1 MQPPQQRLLLIIGG
15 AAVLVLAI
23 VVLLRPDNEAEP
35 GDNGQ
40 PAQTNGDI
48 VTDGPDGDSRT
59 GDNGEGDH
67 ADGDQQP
74 VEPPPVGSDLPA
86 GELYELG
93 LRLMAEDE
101 FVRARS
107 VLSRALF
114 SEQLAADQAEDA
126 RNKLTEL
133 AWETLI
139 EGRVYEDDPYTFRY
153 VVQPGDTLHG
163 IERALKLH
171 VPHQLLMQVN
181 GIKDARRIEAGDT
194 LMMVRGPFHAVINKS
209 DFTMDI
215 YLHRQGLEKIF
226 IERKEVGLGKDDNM
240 PVGMWRVKLGG
251 KALHPTWYPPP
262 RSELQGPIRYGEPN
276 YPFGELGLWIPLEGT
291 DENTE
296 RFSRSGYGIHSTDK
310 PESIGRRESL
320 GCVRLA
326 DPDIEV
332 VYALLYEQWSTVEVR
347 P

>member
-1 MQPPQQRLLLIIGG
+1 MQSPQQRLLLIIGG
-15 AAVLVLAI
+15 AAVFVLAI
-23 VVLLRPDNEAEP
+23 VVLLRPDNKAKP
-35 GDNGQ
+35 GDNEQ

-59 GDNGEGDH
+59 PDNAEGDH
-67 ADGDQQP
+67 ADANHQP
-74 VEPPPVGSDLPA
+74 IEPAPVGSDLTA
-86 GELYELG
+86 AELYELG
-93 LRLMAEDE
+93 LQLMADSK
-101 FVRARS
+101 FVQARS

-114 SEQLAADQAEDA
+114 SGQLAAGQATSA
-126 RNKLTEL
+126 RNKLTDL
-133 AWETLI
+133 AKETLLA
-139 EGRVYEDDPYTFRY
+139 GRVYEDDPYTFRY
-153 VVQPGDTLHG
+153 VVQPGDTLQG
-163 IERALKLH
+163 IERALELH
-171 VPHQLLMQVN
+171 VPYQLIMQVN

-215 YLHRQGLEKIF
+215 YLHREGLEKIF
-226 IERKEVGLGKDDNM
+226 IERKDVGLGKDDNM

-262 RSELQGPIRYGEPN
+262 RSELQGPIRYGELN
-276 YPFGELGLWIPLEGT
+276 YPFGELGLWIPMEGI

-320 GCVRLA
+320 GCIRLA